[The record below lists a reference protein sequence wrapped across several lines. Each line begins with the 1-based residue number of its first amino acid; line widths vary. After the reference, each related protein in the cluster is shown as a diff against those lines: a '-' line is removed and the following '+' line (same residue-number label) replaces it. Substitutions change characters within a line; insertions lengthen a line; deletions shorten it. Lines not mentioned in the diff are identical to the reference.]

1 MNTPKFTPDKL
12 IRAARLS
19 LAMLISFVYTAYIG
33 VSDGIWVMMT
43 CAIVLFDNP
52 TLGGTINKSHL
63 RFWGTFIAAALAM
76 VFIVGFANN
85 VIINLIAIV
94 LGVFLATYWFMD
106 TKQGYAGGLITWT
119 LPIILINNNNIKGAF
134 LRLLNISIGIL
145 ISYILLRFFYPEYAR
160 NKMLISMKN
169 TMIELQTMLKAIN
182 DPNLNEL
189 QIQSVYL
196 KNEVTILSQIN
207 SFMRWQD
214 EAKTETKGHPEYV
227 DSAVKAYLHV
237 RRLYRL
243 LSVIIFHF
251 DCNKIRHNQNIQHK
265 FSIILQQ
272 MELII
277 QALNKNYST
286 YYMPENLII
295 PEHYSLTLDKDE
307 YIHHQALSTLTISE
321 IIHEEINGVIGNLV
335 IFFQSRKANNYY

>member
-1 MNTPKFTPDKL
+1 
-12 IRAARLS
+12 
-19 LAMLISFVYTAYIG
+19 
-33 VSDGIWVMMT
+33 
-43 CAIVLFDNP
+43 
-52 TLGGTINKSHL
+52 
-63 RFWGTFIAAALAM
+63 
-76 VFIVGFANN
+76 
-85 VIINLIAIV
+85 
-94 LGVFLATYWFMD
+94 
-106 TKQGYAGGLITWT
+106 
-119 LPIILINNNNIKGAF
+119 
-134 LRLLNISIGIL
+134 
-145 ISYILLRFFYPEYAR
+145 
-160 NKMLISMKN
+160 MKN
-169 TMIELQTMLKAIN
+169 TMIELHKMLDAIN
-182 DPNLNEL
+182 NPELNEL

-196 KNEVTILSQIN
+196 KNEVSILSQIN

-265 FSIILQQ
+265 FSVISQQ

-277 QALNKNYST
+277 QALDKKLFKLLPAWKFNYSQ
-286 YYMPENLII
+286 
-295 PEHYSLTLDKDE
+295 HYSLTLDKDE

-335 IFFQSRKANNYY
+335 DFFPKSQSQQLLLIPIRHNINISAGTHT